1 MIIPGTMIGAN
12 SSGATL
18 LSYTI
23 LFNDTTDWVGETAPY
38 TITVLGTVHAFVGE
52 MFIEVWVKEADS
64 YVKQSDT
71 IDYRVSVGTTS
82 KTVTLSTETKFNGKL
97 VISGSKVP
105 SELIPL
111 ASHEQAGIVTVGEG
125 LTVKDGIIS
134 LLDDENN
141 GAPIIGRYV
150 GDGNNT
156 QQIELGF
163 RPSFGIV
170 FAVDQAP
177 VRIAGSDI
185 VLLSAFIGPDGT
197 SLGLLPNDTG
207 FIAIYIPNAMGGRI
221 TKLNEENIVYQYIVF
236 R

>member
-18 LSYTI
+18 LSYTL

-52 MFIEVWVKEADS
+52 MFIEVWIKEADS

-71 IDYRVSVGTTS
+71 IDYNVSVGTTS

-111 ASHEQAGIVTVGEG
+111 ASHEQAGIVTVGKG
-125 LTVKDGIIS
+125 LTVKDGIVS
-134 LLDDENN
+134 LQDDENN
-141 GAPIIGRYV
+141 GTPIIGRYV

-156 QQIELGF
+156 QEIELGF

-170 FAVDQAP
+170 FTIDQAI
-177 VRIAGSDI
+177 VRVQASNV
-185 VLLSAFIGPDGT
+185 VLFTAFIGPNGST
-197 SLGLLPNDTG
+197 LGVDLTDTG
-207 FIAIYIPNAMGGRI
+207 FSAVYLPQSMGGCMTYMNAADI
-221 TKLNEENIVYQYIVF
+221 IYQYIVF